1 MKMKLTF
8 SALRVSDIVDEI
20 ENRNPTLTLSR
31 SPVFRIEIMLEL
43 DVEN

>member
-1 MKMKLTF
+1 MKMELTF
-8 SALRVSDIVDEI
+8 SGLRVSDIVDEI

-31 SPVFRIEIMLEL
+31 SLVFRIEILHEL

>member
-1 MKMKLTF
+1 MKMELTF

-20 ENRNPTLTLSR
+20 ENQNPTLMLSR
-31 SPVFRIEIMLEL
+31 SPVFRIEILLEF